1 MDTDDGRSV
10 LPENNNHDHHHSD
23 KAAVGTGLVNKS
35 GGWKTVQLNVLGGAK
50 AGSSSEGVTKTIN
63 VAEVGKRL
71 SRIQDVAKELMYL
84 NASSKQA
91 MLNGFNF
98 SGKNNDPKAWT
109 ALEKRF
115 DELTMKTG
123 GLLPSSSFGKCI
135 GNTKFIACS
144 LFS

>member
-10 LPENNNHDHHHSD
+10 LPENNNHDNHHSD
-23 KAAVGTGLVNKS
+23 KAAVGSGPVNKT
-35 GGWKTVQLNVLGGAK
+35 GGWKTLQRNVLGGAK
-50 AGSSSEGVTKTIN
+50 AGSSSEGVTKTVN

-84 NASSKQA
+84 NASS

-98 SGKNNDPKAWT
+98 SGKNNDPIKAWT
-109 ALEKRF
+109 AVEKRF